1 MNQATTNLMEDKM
14 AEGKRVKT
22 PLTDSVVKDL
32 KIGDKVLITGGIL
45 VARDAAHKRM
55 VEIMDKGEKLPFDI
69 KGQLLYYAGPSPTR
83 PGQIIG
89 SAGPTTSGR
98 MNKYAPRLL
107 QEGSKGMIGKGE
119 MSGGVPEAL
128 KKYTGVYLVVV
139 GGAAALI
146 SKSIVANELVAWEEL
161 GAEAVRK
168 FVVKDFPAIVAQDS
182 YGGNIFVEGVKKY
195 QKI

>member
-1 MNQATTNLMEDKM
+1 MEDKM
-14 AEGKRVKT
+14 AEGKSIKT

-32 KIGDKVLITGGIL
+32 KIGDKVLITGDIL

-146 SKSIVANELVAWEEL
+146 SKSITGNELVAWEEL